1 MKLKKLL
8 AALAFAPVAA
18 LAEGESAAVSIPGLS
33 DAIDTAKDTASSMA
47 GEVVPAAVAIIFAFA
62 GLVGV
67 YLIWRVFK
75 RGASGR

>member
-1 MKLKKLL
+1 MKRKKLL
-8 AALAFAPVAA
+8 AALAFSPAAA

-33 DAIDTAKDTASSMA
+33 DAIDTAKDTATAMA
-47 GEVVPAAVAIIFAFA
+47 GDVVPAAVAIIFAFA

>member
-33 DAIDTAKDTASSMA
+33 DAIDTAKDTAGAMA